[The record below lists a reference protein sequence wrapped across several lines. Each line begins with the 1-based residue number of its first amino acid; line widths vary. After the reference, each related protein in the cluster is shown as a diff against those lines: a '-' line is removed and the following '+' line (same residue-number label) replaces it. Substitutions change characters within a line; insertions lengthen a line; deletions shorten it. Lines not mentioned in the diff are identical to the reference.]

1 MASDTQRPDEDLD
14 DTDLP
19 VLEDVVVPGIE
30 PAPEAAA
37 PPPASLE
44 ADTAQ
49 ATQDDLFGEHTD
61 EAPSETAETTD
72 APEELETPPEP
83 PPVDVQTLA
92 ATAERIAVEMRG
104 ELERKF
110 RGVVALAVEE
120 ALARSLRQYEEH
132 VRLSILSHLLE
143 HMPEILTAARHD
155 DENRE

>member
-14 DTDLP
+14 DTDIP

-30 PAPEAAA
+30 PAPEAA
-37 PPPASLE
+37 E
-44 ADTAQ
+44 AARDE
-49 ATQDDLFGEHTD
+49 LFEEQTD
-61 EAPSETAETTD
+61 EVLSEAAETTD
-72 APEELETPPEP
+72 VPEDLEVPPEP
-83 PPVDVQTLA
+83 APVDVQTLA

-143 HMPEILTAARHD
+143 HMPDILAAARHD
-155 DENRE
+155 DENSE

>member
-14 DTDLP
+14 DIGIP

-30 PAPEAAA
+30 SAPDAA
-37 PPPASLE
+37 E
-44 ADTAQ
+44 
-49 ATQDDLFGEHTD
+49 ATQDDLFEEQTD
-61 EAPSETAETTD
+61 DAVSSETAATAD
-72 APEELETPPEP
+72 VPEEPEALPEP
-83 PPVDVQTLA
+83 APVDVQTLA
-92 ATAERIAVEMRG
+92 ATAEHIAVEMRA

-143 HMPEILTAARHD
+143 HMPEILAAASRDH
-155 DENRE
+155 EHNE